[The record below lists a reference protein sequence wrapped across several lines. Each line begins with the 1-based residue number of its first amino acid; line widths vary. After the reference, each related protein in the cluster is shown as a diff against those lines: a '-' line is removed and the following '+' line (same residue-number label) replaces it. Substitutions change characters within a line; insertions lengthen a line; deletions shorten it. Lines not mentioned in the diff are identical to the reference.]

1 MQRGLARWARL
12 GDLNIASTADE
23 ARPENYRIIEHILHP
38 EYEPPAQYN
47 DIGLFLLEK
56 DVEFSKFI
64 RPICLNSDP
73 LINPTVQIATGWGQI
88 YTGKFILIAMW
99 NGFYIFS
106 FYNN

>member
-1 MQRGLARWARL
+1 MRRGLARWARL

-23 ARPENYRIIEHILHP
+23 AQPEDYRIIEHVLHP
-38 EYEPPAQYN
+38 EYKPPAQYN
-47 DIGLFLLEK
+47 DIALFLLEK
-56 DVEFSKFI
+56 EVEFSKYV

-88 YTGKFILIAMW
+88 YTGKFILIALW
-99 NGFYIFS
+99 NGFYILL